1 MEYHVVEPV
10 RKLHPLYSCYGFD
23 SRPNC
28 KVLVE
33 KQGFCFYIGKVTKK
47 RKLESFRGTITSM
60 ALTTF
65 N

>member
-1 MEYHVVEPV
+1 MDHFCPDY
-10 RKLHPLYSCYGFD
+10 
-23 SRPNC
+23 

-47 RKLESFRGTITSM
+47 RKLESFRGTITSI